1 MAAYS
6 TIPRRRWSMPF
17 MSWNSRWRKLKGNSR
32 MSRRAGLDQETV
44 VEAATKLVDEEGIEQ
59 LSLSRLAERL
69 GIRTPSLY
77 NHVAGLPGLKHDLA
91 LYCLRDVLNHLLH
104 STIGKSRAEAIFAFA
119 NAYRAY
125 ARKTPGRYAL
135 TLQAPDPGDR
145 ELQAVAQQIIEVAL
159 VILEPYKL
167 GEEEAIHA
175 IRGLRSIVHVCFSLE
190 GAGGFAMPVDL
201 DASFHW
207 LINVFVSGLDRPT
220 VIGEQKRVTTGSE
233 DPLSA

>member
-1 MAAYS
+1 
-6 TIPRRRWSMPF
+6 
-17 MSWNSRWRKLKGNSR
+17 
-32 MSRRAGLDQETV
+32 MSRRAGLDQEAV
-44 VEAATKLVDEEGIEQ
+44 VEAAAKLVDEEGIEQ
-59 LSLSRLAERL
+59 LSLGRLAERL

-104 STIGKSRAEAIFAFA
+104 ATIGKSRAEAIFAFA

-125 ARKTPGRYAL
+125 ARETPGRYAL

-145 ELQAVAQQIIEVAL
+145 ALQAIAQQIIEVAL
-159 VILEPYKL
+159 AILAPYKL

-175 IRGLRSIVHVCFSLE
+175 IRGLRSIVHGFISLE
-190 GAGGFAMPVDL
+190 GAGSFAMPVDL

-207 LINVFVSGLDRPT
+207 LINVFVAGLDRPMM
-220 VIGEQKRVTTGSE
+220 IGDQQRVATGNE
-233 DPLSA
+233 DVVPA